1 MAMKVRYEQKEY
13 KSILNKYKFIDGWFW
28 CRYGI
33 NTYSGCEFACTYC
46 DSRSHKYH
54 LHTDFDQVIY
64 AKKNAAEMLDGR
76 IRRARTLLPDVVV
89 MSGAGDPY
97 QPVEEKYGNTRAC
110 LEVLERHRYPVHII
124 TKSTL
129 VTKDLD
135 VLSKIARNN
144 WCAVSVTI
152 TTTDDE
158 VSRFLEPRAPLP
170 AERFE
175 ALRRIKKEGK
185 IFSGITLMPI
195 VPFLEDGGESLEN
208 IAKAARDADV
218 DYILFAGGMTMRDR
232 QAEWYLRRLGEE
244 YPELVP
250 RYLELY
256 DAEMMNGKYSGRYGP
271 PNSYSAGIHR
281 KMFELCEKYG
291 LSYRMPRF
299 IPDDFRREN
308 YIIAEELLVEA
319 YVAQSLGKPWTNVH
333 WAGQNINNLKEP
345 IRSIAGRGE
354 LRGIRNV
361 NRELEKRIMKRL
373 DELEGEKG
381 SVYQVSLDD
390 VLIDG

>member
-1 MAMKVRYEQKEY
+1 MKVNYERKDFR
-13 KSILNKYKFIDGWFW
+13 SILNKYKFIDSWFW

-54 LHTDFDQVIY
+54 LHSDFDQVIY
-64 AKKNAAEMLDGR
+64 AKTNAAEMLDGR

-97 QPVEEKYGNTRAC
+97 QPAEEKYGNTRAC

-135 VLSKIARNN
+135 ILSKIARNN
-144 WCAVSVTI
+144 WSAVSVTI
-152 TTTDDE
+152 TTTDDQ

-175 ALRRIKKEGK
+175 TLRRIKKEGK
-185 IFSGITLMPI
+185 ILAGITLMPI
-195 VPFLEDGGESLEN
+195 VPFLEDGDEMLES
-208 IAKAARDADV
+208 IVRQARDAGV

-256 DAEMMNGKYSGRYGP
+256 DAGMTDGKYKGRYGP
-271 PNSYSAGIHR
+271 PKKYSVKIHR

-291 LSYRMPRF
+291 INYRMPRF

-319 YVAQSLGKPWTNVH
+319 YVAQFLGKPWTNVH
-333 WAGQNINNLKEP
+333 WAGQNINNLKES
-345 IRSIAGRGE
+345 IRGIAGRGE
-354 LRGIRNV
+354 LRSIRNV
-361 NRELEKRIMKRL
+361 NAVLEKRINKRL
-373 DELEGEKG
+373 DELAGEGG
-381 SVYQVSLDD
+381 SVIQTSLDGGLSD
-390 VLIDG
+390 M

>member
-1 MAMKVRYEQKEY
+1 MKVSYERKDFR
-13 KSILNKYKFIDGWFW
+13 SILNKYKFIDSWFW

-54 LHTDFDQVIY
+54 LHTDFDHVIY
-64 AKKNAAEMLDGR
+64 AKTNATEMLDNR
-76 IRRARTLLPDVVV
+76 IKRARTLLPDVVV

-97 QPVEEKYGNTRAC
+97 QPAEEIYGNTRAC

-129 VTKDLD
+129 VGRDIDL
-135 VLSKIARNN
+135 LSRIAGNN
-144 WCAVSVTI
+144 WSAVSVTI

-158 VSRFLEPRAPLP
+158 LSKFLEPWAPLP
-170 AERFE
+170 RERFE
-175 ALRRIKKEGK
+175 TLRKIKREGAIK
-185 IFSGITLMPI
+185 TGITLMPI
-195 VPFLEDGGESLEN
+195 VPFLGDDDETLES
-208 IAKAARDADV
+208 ITKAARDAGV

-244 YPELVP
+244 YPELVE
-250 RYLELY
+250 RYLRLY
-256 DAEMMNGKYSGRYGP
+256 DAKMMDGKYKGRYGP
-271 PNSYSAGIHR
+271 PNIYSIRIHR
-281 KMFELCEKYG
+281 KMFDLCEKYG
-291 LSYRMPRF
+291 LNYRMPRF

-319 YVAQSLGKPWTNVH
+319 YVAQSLGKSWTNVH
-333 WAGQNINNLKEP
+333 WAGQNINNLREP
-345 IRSIAGRGE
+345 IRSIASRDE
-354 LRGIRNV
+354 LRSIRNV
-361 NRELEKRIMKRL
+361 NAELEARVRKRL
-373 DELEGEKG
+373 DELAGEGG
-381 SVYQVSLDD
+381 HVYQASLDG

>member
-1 MAMKVRYEQKEY
+1 MNVRYKKKDY
-13 KSILNKYKFIDGWFW
+13 KSILNKYKFIDSWFW

-64 AKKNAAEMLDGR
+64 AKTNAADMLDGR

-97 QPVEEKYGNTRAC
+97 QPAEEKYGNTRAC
-110 LEVLERHRYPVHII
+110 LEVLERHKYPVHII

-129 VTKDLD
+129 VARDID
-135 VLSKIARNN
+135 ILSKIARNN
-144 WCAVSVTI
+144 WAAVSVTV
-152 TTTDDE
+152 TTVDDE
-158 VSRFLEPRAPLP
+158 LAGFLEPRAPP
-170 AERFE
+170 SSERFDT
-175 ALRRIKKEGK
+175 LYRIKEAGAVKTGVT
-185 IFSGITLMPI
+185 FMPI
-195 VPFLEDGGESLEN
+195 VPFLCDGDENLEGVV
-208 IAKAARDADV
+208 KAARDAKV

-232 QAEWYLRRLGEE
+232 QAEWFLRRLGDE
-244 YPELVP
+244 YPELVE

-256 DAEMMNGKYSGRYGP
+256 DADMVKGEYSGSYGP
-271 PNSYSAGIHR
+271 PKEYSVKIHR

-291 LSYRMPRF
+291 INYRMPRF

-319 YVAQSLGKPWTNVH
+319 YVAQSLGKPCANIQWV
-333 WAGQNINNLKEP
+333 GQNINNLKES
-345 IRSIAGRGE
+345 IRNIASRNE
-354 LRGIRNV
+354 LMGIRNV
-361 NRELEKRIMKRL
+361 SPDLEVRIQNRL
-373 DELEGEKG
+373 DELAREGG
-381 SVYQVSLDD
+381 SVIQTSLDCI
-390 VLIDG
+390 LIDG